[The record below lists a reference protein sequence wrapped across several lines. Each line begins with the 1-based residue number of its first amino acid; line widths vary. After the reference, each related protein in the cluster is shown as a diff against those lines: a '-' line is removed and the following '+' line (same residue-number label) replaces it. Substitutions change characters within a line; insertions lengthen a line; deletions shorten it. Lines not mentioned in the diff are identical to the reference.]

1 MTRGGSDSILGKV
14 VRVLEFEVVL
24 RGAFRFYY
32 AGINCTTRRFG
43 YMLIHTT
50 NNPPTKQ
57 SIRMHIKYDR
67 VGCGLDDVLLLL
79 W

>member
-1 MTRGGSDSILGKV
+1 MVVWYILEKE

-57 SIRMHIKYDR
+57 SIRMHIKDDR
-67 VGCGLDDVLLLL
+67 WVGLDDDLCYVNCTG
-79 W
+79 